1 MSTNESWLWP
11 TVGAGQRYWE
21 LATEWLRAILIN
33 YWTGRWSKTS
43 RSRGGTPVV
52 VTCIIST
59 SISKMRVPCT
69 LPRFALPAVDVSFEK
84 HKIHVV
90 YIWYSLSE
98 EEYPYVR
105 FI

>member
-1 MSTNESWLWP
+1 MGALEVRSTTRRWESFLS
-11 TVGAGQRYWE
+11 R
-21 LATEWLRAILIN
+21 
-33 YWTGRWSKTS
+33 SKTS